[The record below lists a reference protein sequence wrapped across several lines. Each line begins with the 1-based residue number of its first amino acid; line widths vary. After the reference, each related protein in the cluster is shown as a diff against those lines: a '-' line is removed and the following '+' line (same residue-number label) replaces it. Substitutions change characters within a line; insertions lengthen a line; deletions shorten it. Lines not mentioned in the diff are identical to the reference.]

1 MRAEDCLS
9 VEGIAEDPE
18 APHKVVRVFQAN
30 FHALFFFFFPEILK
44 EIGPCPRILERIFLK
59 QELFHFLSKTV

>member
-9 VEGIAEDPE
+9 VEGTAEDPE
-18 APHKVVRVFQAN
+18 APHKVVRVFQAD
-30 FHALFFFFFPEILK
+30 FHAFFFFFFEILK

-59 QELFHFLSKTV
+59 QGLFHFLSKTV

>member
-9 VEGIAEDPE
+9 VEGTAEDPE
-18 APHKVVRVFQAN
+18 APHKVVRVFQAD
-30 FHALFFFFFPEILK
+30 FHAFFFFEILK

-59 QELFHFLSKTV
+59 QGLFHFLSKTV

>member
-9 VEGIAEDPE
+9 VEGTAEDPE
-18 APHKVVRVFQAN
+18 APHKVVRVLQAD
-30 FHALFFFFFPEILK
+30 FHALFFFFEIFK

-59 QELFHFLSKTV
+59 QGPFHFLSKTV